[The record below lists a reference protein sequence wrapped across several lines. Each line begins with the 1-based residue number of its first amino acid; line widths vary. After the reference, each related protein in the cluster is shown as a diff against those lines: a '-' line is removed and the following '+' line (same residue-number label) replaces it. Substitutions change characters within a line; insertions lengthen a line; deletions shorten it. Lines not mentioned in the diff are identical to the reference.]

1 MEHRSTLFSK
11 SISYCNSYFIPIII
25 VRSNVNTCSFY
36 GFYQLLKFLQT
47 VSIYARCANCVN
59 CVFCVKRIIYARCAN
74 CVFCVKGIIYARCA
88 RCANCGNCGKGMIS
102 ARCGNCGNCV
112 FCVNGCGGSVLW
124 NARRAITRCSFFRYP
139 KNSSYLAA
147 GSVCTYVVHA

>member
-59 CVFCVKRIIYARCAN
+59 CVFCVK
-74 CVFCVKGIIYARCA
+74 GIIYARCA

-102 ARCGNCGNCV
+102 ARCGNCGN
-112 FCVNGCGGSVLW
+112 GCGGSRLW
-124 NARRAITRCSFFRYP
+124 NARRAIARCSFFRYP

>member
-47 VSIYARCANCVN
+47 VSIYARCANC
-59 CVFCVKRIIYARCAN
+59 AN

-88 RCANCGNCGKGMIS
+88 NCA
-102 ARCGNCGNCV
+102 NCV
-112 FCVNGCGGSVLW
+112 FCVNGCGSCGLWNTRRAIGTTWNFW
-124 NARRAITRCSFFRYP
+124 NARRAIGTTWNFWNARRAIGTAFALLRPFDRI
-139 KNSSYLAA
+139 K
-147 GSVCTYVVHA
+147 VCHIDLLDLVVLR

>member
-47 VSIYARCANCVN
+47 IS
-59 CVFCVKRIIYARCAN
+59 
-74 CVFCVKGIIYARCA
+74 
-88 RCANCGNCGKGMIS
+88 IS
-102 ARCGNCGNCV
+102 ARCGNCV
-112 FCVNGCGGSVLW
+112 FCVNGCGGSRLW
-124 NARRAITRCSFFRYP
+124 NARRAIARCSFFRYP

-147 GSVCTYVVHA
+147 GSVCTCGARIKEPSNGYVFVLFHFLACPSLIFVPSNRPVAYLLQT

>member
-47 VSIYARCANCVN
+47 ISIYARCANC
-59 CVFCVKRIIYARCAN
+59 A
-74 CVFCVKGIIYARCA
+74 
-88 RCANCGNCGKGMIS
+88 
-102 ARCGNCGNCV
+102 NCV
-112 FCVNGCGGSVLW
+112 FCVNGCGGSRLW
-124 NARRAITRCSFFRYP
+124 TARRAIARCSFFRYP

>member
-47 VSIYARCANCVN
+47 VSIYARCANC
-59 CVFCVKRIIYARCAN
+59 
-74 CVFCVKGIIYARCA
+74 
-88 RCANCGNCGKGMIS
+88 ANCGNCGKGMIS
-102 ARCGNCGNCV
+102 ARCANCANCV
-112 FCVNGCGGSVLW
+112 FCVNGCGGSGLW
-124 NARRAITRCSFFRYP
+124 NARRAIARCSFFRYP
-139 KNSSYLAA
+139 KDSSYLAA

>member
-47 VSIYARCANCVN
+47 VSI
-59 CVFCVKRIIYARCAN
+59 
-74 CVFCVKGIIYARCA
+74 
-88 RCANCGNCGKGMIS
+88 S
-102 ARCGNCGNCV
+102 ARCGNCGNCAN
-112 FCVNGCGGSVLW
+112 CVI
-124 NARRAITRCSFFRYP
+124 AAILS
-139 KNSSYLAA
+139 
-147 GSVCTYVVHA
+147 

>member
-59 CVFCVKRIIYARCAN
+59 CVFCV
-74 CVFCVKGIIYARCA
+74 
-88 RCANCGNCGKGMIS
+88 
-102 ARCGNCGNCV
+102 
-112 FCVNGCGGSVLW
+112 NGCGGFHLW
-124 NARRAITRCSFFRYP
+124 TARRAIGTTWNFWPTRRAIGTAFGLWYALSATGTAALRPLYCSLAGDTISVLISIAQHILIFVPFNRP
-139 KNSSYLAA
+139 VAYLLQ
-147 GSVCTYVVHA
+147 T